1 MVWNDENL
9 IKIIKG
15 GGVVVMPTDTLY
27 GIVGQANNE
36 SVVNKIYAIRKRD
49 VNKPCII
56 LIEDIGNLERL
67 GIFLTENQKSVIEK
81 NNEPTSFILDCPDES
96 LTYLHRG
103 TNSLAFRVPREQA
116 LRDLITKTGPLIAPS
131 ANIEDFPPAQTI
143 SEAKK
148 YFDNLVDLYVDGG
161 TLSGKASRIIKLQ
174 SDGRFSTIRE

>member
-1 MVWNDENL
+1 
-9 IKIIKG
+9 
-15 GGVVVMPTDTLY
+15 
-27 GIVGQANNE
+27 VGQANNE